1 MTRDITPRDL
11 EKIIERLEKQR
22 NRDGKP
28 PDGGPSTSNPW
39 GMSGEDTHT
48 TPSASDHAA
57 SILSDMSTLQLAKFV
72 AISRDFDDTDSDP
85 PDHSSMVSTDPIIPL
100 TPYSRARADDS
111 HGYLSEADKARLEVL
126 TGGGEWIDVTSS
138 DMAAAHQIEDDL

>member
-1 MTRDITPRDL
+1 MTRDITPRDIQKAL
-11 EKIIERLEKQR
+11 ERLEKQHD
-22 NRDGKP
+22 RDGKP
-28 PDGGPSTSNPW
+28 PDGDPSTSNPR
-39 GMSGEDTHT
+39 GVSGEDT

-57 SILSDMSTLQLAKFV
+57 AILSDMSTLQLAKFV
-72 AISRDFDDTDSDP
+72 AISRNFDDTDSDP
-85 PDHSSMVSTDPIIPL
+85 PDHSLMVSTDPIIPL
-100 TPYSRARADDS
+100 TPYSKARADDS